1 MAADRGL
8 KLSYMKE
15 DVSIKTCAV
24 VTGAHSI
31 NYICRMCDYVNIKA
45 ALFFSSSC
53 WIDLELLYNI
63 SRILAWIVYL
73 CPS

>member
-53 WIDLELLYNI
+53 
-63 SRILAWIVYL
+63 
-73 CPS
+73 